1 MKNTEIILIDD
12 DSVSL
17 LLSKHFLG
25 KSIASD
31 KTTSVISFTS
41 ARDGLSHITKELQES
56 QSKAR
61 NIKILLDINM
71 PEINGWQFLQQLNL
85 VDPDKKIR
93 VIMHSSS
100 IDMSDMSAALS
111 DTRVDSYVAKPM
123 MLTKANFVLNL
134 FTMNSTY
141 IC

>member
-17 LLSKHFLG
+17 LLSEHFLG
-25 KSIASD
+25 SSIASD
-31 KTTSVISFTS
+31 KSTSVISFTS
-41 ARDGLSHITKELQES
+41 ARDGLCHIAKELQES
-56 QSKAR
+56 QGKAQ

-85 VDPDKKIR
+85 VDPDKNIR

-100 IDMSDMSAALS
+100 IDINDMSAAFS
-111 DTRVDSYVAKPM
+111 DTRVDSYIAKPM
-123 MLTKANFVLNL
+123 MLNKADFVINL
-134 FTMNSTY
+134 FTMNSEY